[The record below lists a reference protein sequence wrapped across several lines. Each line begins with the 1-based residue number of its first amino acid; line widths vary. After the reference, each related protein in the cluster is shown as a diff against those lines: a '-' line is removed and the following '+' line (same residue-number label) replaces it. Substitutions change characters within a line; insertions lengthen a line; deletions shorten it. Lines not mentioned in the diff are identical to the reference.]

1 AAVMAVPVAVA
12 VAMVAARLERVVAA
26 MVMAVGRVAALVAVT
41 AQGRAVVPVAALAW
55 KVAVRTIVARS

>member
-1 AAVMAVPVAVA
+1 PVAVA

>member
-1 AAVMAVPVAVA
+1 VA

>member
-1 AAVMAVPVAVA
+1 VMAVPVAVA
-12 VAMVAARLERVVAA
+12 GAMVAARLERVVAA

>member
-1 AAVMAVPVAVA
+1 AVMAVPVAVA

>member
-1 AAVMAVPVAVA
+1 MAVPVAVA

-41 AQGRAVVPVAALAW
+41 AQGGAVVPVAALAW